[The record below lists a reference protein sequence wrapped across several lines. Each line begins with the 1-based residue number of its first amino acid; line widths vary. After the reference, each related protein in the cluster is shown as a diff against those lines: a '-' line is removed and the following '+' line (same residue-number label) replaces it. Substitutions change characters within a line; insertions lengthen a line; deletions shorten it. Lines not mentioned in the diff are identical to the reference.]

1 MQKATLAVLLIAG
14 ALFAAD
20 KKSTATY
27 VTKEDVQATLKR
39 APENGV
45 SDQQIR
51 VVDVGKG
58 NVAVGVVNRP
68 GKGNQGAIEHDQVTE
83 VYQILEGSGTLV
95 TGGKMTDPQ
104 RRKPDEPTVRDLVG
118 PSVSGAAL
126 ENGESRRVGPG
137 DLIIIPAGVPHW
149 FSAVDGSVRYLVVRV
164 DPDKLLPAK

>member
-1 MQKATLAVLLIAG
+1 MRNTIMAALLVASS
-14 ALFAAD
+14 LFAAD

-27 VTKEDVQATLKR
+27 VTRDDIQAMLKR
-39 APENGV
+39 APENTV

-58 NVAVGVVNRP
+58 NVAIGVVHRP

-95 TGGKMTDPQ
+95 TGGRMTDPQ
-104 RRKPDEPTVRDLVG
+104 RRKPDDPTVRDLVG
-118 PSVSGAAL
+118 PSISGAAL

-137 DLIIIPAGVPHW
+137 DLIVIPAGIPHW
-149 FSAVDGSVRYLVVRV
+149 FSSVDGTIRYVVVRV
-164 DPDKLLPAK
+164 DTDKLLPAK